1 MVYYGYSFLMSAQ
14 RDCPPVHFL
23 RILTSIRFL
32 KFIVSAKSAKSA
44 RNNSSRGK
52 SISPRTLFFYL
63 SQITQM
69 TQIISA

>member
-1 MVYYGYSFLMSAQ
+1 MVYYGYSFLK
-14 RDCPPVHFL
+14 
-23 RILTSIRFL
+23 ILTSIRFL

-52 SISPRTLFFYL
+52 SKSPRTLFFYL

>member
-14 RDCPPVHFL
+14 GDSPPVH
-23 RILTSIRFL
+23 
-32 KFIVSAKSAKSA
+32 
-44 RNNSSRGK
+44 
-52 SISPRTLFFYL
+52 

>member
-1 MVYYGYSFLMSAQ
+1 MVKLWFIECTGGTVPL
-14 RDCPPVHFL
+14 C
-23 RILTSIRFL
+23 TFL

-44 RNNSSRGK
+44 RNNSSLGK
-52 SISPRTLFFYL
+52 STSPRTLFFYL